1 MKTRKLLAILLSLV
15 MVLSLLPATALAEN
29 ETVSVTS
36 DTTSWTDGNT
46 YVVSGEVTVSERI
59 SVTGNVTLQLSE
71 GSVLNAQKG
80 IVIGHKGAM
89 LKEIGRLARPDIEMM
104 LGGKVYL
111 DLWVKVRKD
120 WRNRDAILK
129 SLGFGQD

>member
-1 MKTRKLLAILLSLV
+1 
-15 MVLSLLPATALAEN
+15 
-29 ETVSVTS
+29 
-36 DTTSWTDGNT
+36 
-46 YVVSGEVTVSERI
+46 
-59 SVTGNVTLQLSE
+59 
-71 GSVLNAQKG
+71 
-80 IVIGHKGAM
+80 M

-104 LGGKVYL
+104 LGNKVYL